1 MGQARPEMIAL
12 MVNEDLRLVLQ
23 AAKGSRV
30 DDTVPVPLK
39 GRTRI
44 ATRLRV

>member
-1 MGQARPEMIAL
+1 MIAL
-12 MVNEDLRLVLQ
+12 MIDEHLRFVLQ

-30 DDTVPVPLK
+30 DDAVPVPLK